1 MIIRKIRREELPEF
15 ERVRSVAYNFTP
27 PDAGDRALLEHFDSL
42 FPDAAGRV
50 AALDRCYAS
59 FTDDGWMTG
68 VAIAGQFQA
77 GFLGELVGVGGVGGV
92 ASYPEHRRGGGVRG
106 ILEEMLRRFAA
117 DGCVFAALYPF
128 RHLFYRK
135 FGFEVIQNCRRY
147 TLRPADIILRVP
159 PLEGSW
165 TMLRPA
171 ELGGLEADF
180 ADWRRLEDRM
190 WRHFDGFFEQHMD
203 ITARLEQDNPFTTK
217 HYHYLMHDAKGEPRT
232 ALSFRSDQR
241 RMVVRDLLFTS
252 AVELAAVL
260 QFLQRFAADIDEVEL
275 ELPPGYA
282 FSLLIEDTPAPA
294 ACTAMLRVIDAEAFL
309 GLLSRRWHGTHPGHR
324 LPAGLAVAVQDRQLP
339 ANEACFLLTPDGVC
353 RGMAAPESTLS
364 LDICELSALASGD
377 LRVFDLGLT
386 RTAGCPAVLAEPE
399 RAAALAEVFA
409 DRRWYMRTYF

>member
-1 MIIRKIRREELPEF
+1 MTVRTIRREELPEY
-15 ERVRSVAYNFTP
+15 ERLQSVAYNVALP
-27 PDAGDRALLEHFDSL
+27 GAGDETLLARFESL
-42 FPDAAGRV
+42 HTDAAELEI
-50 AALDRCYAS
+50 ALSERYAS
-59 FTDDGWMTG
+59 FAPDGRMTA
-68 VAIAGQFQA
+68 VSQARHFRA
-77 GFLGELVGVGGVGGV
+77 GFLGKLVEVGGVGGV

-106 ILEEMLRRFAA
+106 IMEEMLRRFAA

-147 TLRPADIILRVP
+147 TLRPADVILRVP

-171 ELGGLEADF
+171 ELGGLESDF
-180 ADWRRLEDRM
+180 ADWGSLEDRM
-190 WRHFDGFFEQHMD
+190 WRHFDGYFERQMD
-203 ITARLEQDNPFTTK
+203 IVARLGQDNPFTTK
-217 HYHYLMHDAKGEPRT
+217 HYYYLMHDTKGEPRT

-241 RMVVRDLLFTS
+241 RIVVRDLLFTS

-282 FSLLIEDTPAPA
+282 FSLLIEDTPAPT

-309 GLLSRRWHGTHPGHR
+309 GLLSRRWHGMHPGRR
-324 LPAGLAVAVQDRQLP
+324 LPEGLAVAVHDRQLP
-339 ANEACFLLTPDGVC
+339 ANEACFLLTPGGVC
-353 RGMAAPESTLS
+353 RGTAAPESTLS

-386 RTAGCPAVLAEPE
+386 RTAGCPAVLSDPE